1 MNKNKRGTGAERV
14 ERGGAGKVVL
24 RVWGK
29 GAWLFH
35 RGGERRRGR
44 SKRGRLSS
52 AAVLEKKLLRWAEK
66 YGIVFFVNIR
76 VCLLLGSFS

>member
-1 MNKNKRGTGAERV
+1 MNKNKGGTGK
-14 ERGGAGKVVL
+14 RGQTAVRGQ
-24 RVWGK
+24 K
-29 GAWLFH
+29 GRGLFY

-52 AAVLEKKLLRWAEK
+52 AAVLEKKLLRRTEK

-76 VCLLLGSFS
+76 VCLLFGSFS